1 MVYICTRFLKS
12 ILTVVEVLELKR
24 EKKKTLKKVCGIEK
38 VVVCLPPVSTKGQK
52 REVNKIEK
60 VL

>member
-1 MVYICTRFLKS
+1 MHPLSKKHS
-12 ILTVVEVLELKR
+12 NKGLNVEGDWK
-24 EKKKTLKKVCGIEK
+24 KKKTLKKVCGSEK